1 MRPGPAALLDP
12 PANRPRVDLHRHVGV
27 YERVG
32 MHLEVALRDSK
43 LVLHATPTGAL
54 AELSPAFHME
64 LIPLTDTLLVGRPPM
79 ATRWMS
85 YVFYRLPDGTA
96 YLHDGARAT
105 PKVS

>member
-1 MRPGPAALLDP
+1 M
-12 PANRPRVDLHRHVGV
+12 
-27 YERVG
+27 
-32 MHLEVALRDSK
+32 
-43 LVLHATPTGAL
+43 
-54 AELSPAFHME
+54 AELSPAFDME

-105 PKVS
+105 PKVR

>member
-1 MRPGPAALLDP
+1 MPATALGP
-12 PANRPRVDLHRHVGV
+12 
-27 YERVG
+27 
-32 MHLEVALRDSK
+32 VASSTSD
-43 LVLHATPTGAL
+43 ATGAL

-64 LIPLTDTLLVGRPPM
+64 LIPLTDTLMVGRPPM

-105 PKVS
+105 PKMS